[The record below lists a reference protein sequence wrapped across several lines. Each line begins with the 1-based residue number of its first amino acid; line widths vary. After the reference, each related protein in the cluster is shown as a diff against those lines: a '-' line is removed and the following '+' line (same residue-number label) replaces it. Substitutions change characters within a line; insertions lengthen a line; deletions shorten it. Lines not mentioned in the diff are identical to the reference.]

1 MSFCASYVV
10 CFFSRA
16 CVFFEDTCAK
26 KQKKEQKIGG
36 RKMHITFLISN
47 ACSNSLS
54 TARWIWS
61 LENWFLMSFDVW
73 ECIFT
78 RSSAR
83 SKTVKFSL
91 LRRREERSLSSVEVS
106 SAVVTTRLLLVCVF
120 EFFFEFFFSLPLL
133 FFKNSNTHKF
143 LLLSLLSGCK
153 KNALVL
159 CLYLLRVQINIA
171 ENARKDTYR

>member
-16 CVFFEDTCAK
+16 CVFFEDTCVQ
-26 KQKKEQKIGG
+26 KQKKKSKKLAGEKC
-36 RKMHITFLISN
+36 ITFLISN

-61 LENWFLMSFDVW
+61 LENWFIMSFDVW

-83 SKTVKFSL
+83 SKTVKFL
-91 LRRREERSLSSVEVS
+91 CFVVERKEVFQVWRYLQQLWRRDAFL
-106 SAVVTTRLLLVCVF
+106 CVF
-120 EFFFEFFFSLPLL
+120 LNFFLNFFSPSL
-133 FFKNSNTHKF
+133 FFSSKIRTHTSF
-143 LLLSLLSGCK
+143 SSSLCSQGAK
-153 KNALVL
+153 KTRSFCVSIFYA
-159 CLYLLRVQINIA
+159 C
-171 ENARKDTYR
+171 T